1 MIIEDLAA
9 SVDILKRKTVNFEIE
24 KRALEG
30 QVRTY
35 HGEINKVVVK
45 LDHEQR
51 AVHNLEAE
59 KRKSENMLKLL
70 QVKLVEAVEE

>member
-1 MIIEDLAA
+1 
-9 SVDILKRKTVNFEIE
+9 
-24 KRALEG
+24 
-30 QVRTY
+30 VRTY

-45 LDHEQR
+45 LDQEQR

-70 QVKLVEAVEE
+70 QVKLVEAVEEQRKKESKFEEERNSLLS